1 MNRNRLFLLIG
12 AILVLA
18 ACGLFFVTR
27 VLDFP
32 ASQGVLAVRSGSAAV
47 THADG
52 ARQSVAAGKDTPIRS
67 GDSIQVDGQAA
78 LILAGAQTDLGTGT
92 QLELTHYGA
101 SGSEAQIELLLKA
114 GQAWQRVFGYADDRS
129 LYRLRYAGLTV
140 GTRGGEVLV
149 YTDDQGVQVG
159 LASGSATVSGQGPTI
174 TLGEGQGTTI
184 APGLAPTDPGP
195 WSRVHVQTYR
205 PDGSAVTLPFTL
217 ANSKTG
223 DQYRA
228 PSNQMIAVPEGTYS
242 LTVETVEPYQ
252 VDNLT
257 LPVDTLTEIPVTL
270 SEVLFTTTD
279 ASGAQAPYSGL
290 RVQGAN
296 DARAVPDS
304 PLLISPGK
312 WTLIVAREEN
322 AIAIQPVKV
331 ELSPGQRL
339 GVALRNDLFGGGL
352 LEVHVIGPNGKAWPS
367 VTVTVYATVSQ
378 SGQPLPT
385 PGGDTAPQPLLTFKS
400 DTTPQALPEG
410 SYVINVLTPIGQRFE
425 VTIRQNENSEVR
437 VPLASMTVNFTD
449 AQGRSASRMV
459 YIASAIEMK
468 RLGLSIARMRQ
479 TPYGVLINSGTS
491 IVVPQGVYNVK
502 VGDQNEA
509 AQEGVQVDA
518 GQTVTLDLKAAQPGK

>member
-1 MNRNRLFLLIG
+1 MNRNRLFLLLG
-12 AILVLA
+12 AIFVLA

-32 ASQGVLAVRSGSAAV
+32 ASQGVLSVRSGSAAV

-52 ARQSVAAGKDTPIRS
+52 ARQAVVAGGDDLPVRTGDT
-67 GDSIQVDGQAA
+67 IQVDGQAA

-101 SGSEAQIELLLKA
+101 SGDEAQIDLLLKA
-114 GQAWQRVFGYADDRS
+114 GQAWQRVFGYEDDRS
-129 LYRLRYAGLTV
+129 QYRLRYAGLSV
-140 GTRGGEVLV
+140 STRGGEVLV

-159 LASGSATVSGQGPTI
+159 LLSGSATVSGQGRTI
-174 TLGEGQGTTI
+174 TLGEGQGTSI
-184 APGLAPTDPGP
+184 PPGVAPPDPGP

-205 PDGSAVTLPFTL
+205 PDGSAVSLPFALT
-217 ANSKTG
+217 NSKTG

-228 PSNQMIAVPEGTYS
+228 LSNQIIVVPEGIYR
-242 LTVETVEPYQ
+242 LTVDTVEPYQ

-257 LPVDTLTEIPVTL
+257 LPANTLSEVPVTL

-279 ASGAQAPYSGL
+279 ARGAQAPYTGL

-304 PLLISPGK
+304 ALLISPGE

-331 ELSPGQRL
+331 DLSPGQRL
-339 GVALRNDLFGGGL
+339 GVALRNDLFGGGVV
-352 LEVHVIGPNGKAWPS
+352 EVHVIGPNGKAWTP
-367 VTVTVYATVSQ
+367 VQVVVYAAGSEG
-378 SGQPLPT
+378 GQPL
-385 PGGDTAPQPLLTFKS
+385 LSFKS

-425 VTIRQNENSEVR
+425 VTIHQNEDSAVR
-437 VPLASMTVNFTD
+437 VQLGAITVNFTD
-449 AQGRSASRMV
+449 AKGQTAARLV
-459 YIASAIEMK
+459 YVASAIEMK
-468 RLGLSIARMRQ
+468 RLGLSIDRMRQ

-491 IVVPQGVYNVK
+491 IVVPAGVYNVR

-509 AQEGVQVDA
+509 AQDGVQVDA
-518 GQTVTLDLKAAQPGK
+518 GKAVTLDLKAAQ